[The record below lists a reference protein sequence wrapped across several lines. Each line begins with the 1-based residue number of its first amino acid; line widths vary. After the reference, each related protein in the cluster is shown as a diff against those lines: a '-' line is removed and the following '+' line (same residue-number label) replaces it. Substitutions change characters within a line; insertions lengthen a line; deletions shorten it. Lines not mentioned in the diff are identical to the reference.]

1 MVAVAYERS
10 FNYRALTGNLMFWIG
25 GRLREVVAHG
35 GSTELTNCLRG
46 FAEHNRYKKICNLW
60 TPLNTRNLH
69 GGNTVHISL
78 KAKINI
84 NVTDSIACAVFGGKA
99 NMANRWANICLNVWK
114 GIIHTV
120 PLMKNLKLK
129 FCTRETTSLL
139 FYSLEVKSVFY
150 RPTSGWTMGGVALFL
165 TVLLF
170 HSRTSIPSAV
180 SCQKFIRWILGLKRD
195 QNGMRYLSLEY

>member
-99 NMANRWANICLNVWK
+99 NMANRWA
-114 GIIHTV
+114 G
-120 PLMKNLKLK
+120 
-129 FCTRETTSLL
+129 LL
-139 FYSLEVKSVFY
+139 LVLTLAPRDFSPGAPVFPSPQK
-150 RPTSGWTMGGVALFL
+150 PTLPIPIRSGTHGHV
-165 TVLLF
+165 
-170 HSRTSIPSAV
+170 
-180 SCQKFIRWILGLKRD
+180 
-195 QNGMRYLSLEY
+195 